1 MKRLAG
7 LGRFAVPL
15 VILALV
21 ATAAVVVFSTPDRTT
36 ITAYFPRTISIFEG
50 SDVRILGVPVGKVET
65 VEPQGTRVEVTMF
78 VDSEG
83 VQVPE
88 DAGAVI
94 IAPSVVGDRFV
105 QLTPAFSEGDTPMA
119 DGAEIPQDRTE
130 VPLELDQ
137 IYDGLN
143 DLTVAVG
150 PEGANSNGALSDLL
164 AQASRNFGGQG
175 ERFNQTV
182 TDLGRLTETLDNNKD
197 NLFASI
203 DNLDGFIQTLADND
217 QTVRDFNESIADVSD
232 VLADEREDLAAAL
245 RNLGTA
251 TTEVATFVRDNRG
264 ELGRNIRGLRRVTQI
279 LVDKRDAFDEIL
291 RTAPIALNN
300 LGGTYNRDAGTLD
313 TRANL
318 TEGIGQLITKP
329 GQALC
334 SILRPGGTG
343 QSDPEDLCN
352 DLLGDIEFENPRAAP
367 LGGGAQPVPELGPR
381 ESFDP
386 TLAGLVEVTR

>member
-1 MKRLAG
+1 
-7 LGRFAVPL
+7 
-15 VILALV
+15 
-21 ATAAVVVFSTPDRTT
+21 
-36 ITAYFPRTISIFEG
+36 
-50 SDVRILGVPVGKVET
+50 
-65 VEPQGTRVEVTMF
+65 
-78 VDSEG
+78 
-83 VQVPE
+83 
-88 DAGAVI
+88 
-94 IAPSVVGDRFV
+94 
-105 QLTPAFSEGDTPMA
+105 MA

-130 VPLELDQ
+130 VPLELEQ
-137 IYDGLN
+137 IYEGLN

-150 PEGANSNGALSDLL
+150 RRAPTATERCRTSRAGLPQLRRPGRAL
-164 AQASRNFGGQG
+164 Q
-175 ERFNQTV
+175 QTV

-291 RTAPIALNN
+291 RTAPIALNK

-313 TRANL
+313 TRAR
-318 TEGIGQLITKP
+318 T
-329 GQALC
+329 
-334 SILRPGGTG
+334 
-343 QSDPEDLCN
+343 
-352 DLLGDIEFENPRAAP
+352 
-367 LGGGAQPVPELGPR
+367 
-381 ESFDP
+381 
-386 TLAGLVEVTR
+386 